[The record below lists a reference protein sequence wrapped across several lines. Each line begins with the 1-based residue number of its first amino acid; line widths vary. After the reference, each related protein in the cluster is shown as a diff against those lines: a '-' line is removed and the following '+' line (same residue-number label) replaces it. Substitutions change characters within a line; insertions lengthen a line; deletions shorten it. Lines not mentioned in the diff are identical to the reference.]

1 MIFEN
6 NISGFYIFIFSII
19 LIILLIKRDS
29 LGTFSIAGWT
39 GLFVFSIPIFLD
51 KFRKLYYHP
60 GEEFYLLQPNLDS
73 KFIYF
78 LFWLGFYAA
87 LFFFKNYEKPVNTIY
102 IKDRTLDIFS
112 NVCFFNTVVFII
124 YQYYSNDIQI
134 FSLIGK
140 WLFLFLLVVLLMRKK
155 NFQALVLVTIIVI
168 YGFII
173 LDRTLSVISAFTLVA
188 FKLNELKSIKIKNF
202 RYFFKILIFGL
213 FTIFFIVLIITYTKL
228 FGKFMAG
235 TQEFSLEA
243 FFVVFKDLQKS
254 FEPLLIY
261 GHTIFALD
269 GFKDF
274 ELNKYLISI
283 FSNLTIYPSF
293 FGLSTNYYNS
303 TLMEHFQD
311 ISFGLAGSIYASTF
325 LAFGYFGLFVAG
337 CLYCLLLCYADYR
350 LEFYKNTF
358 TALIATS
365 ATITAIYLHRNG
377 LDNFL
382 SIFRQ
387 LIILYLWLKIQTS
400 IICRLTSKKISAN
413 LK

>member
-6 NISGFYIFIFSII
+6 NISGFYIFIFLIF
-19 LIILLIKRDS
+19 LIILLIKKDS
-29 LGTFSIAGWT
+29 LGAFSIAGWA

-51 KFRKLYYHP
+51 KFRKLYYFP

-78 LFWLGFYAA
+78 LFWLGFSAA

-112 NVCFFNTVVFII
+112 YVCFFNTVVFLI
-124 YQYYSNDIQI
+124 YQYYSNDIEI
-134 FSLIGK
+134 ISLIGK

-155 NFQALVLVTIIVI
+155 NFQALVLVIIIVI
-168 YGFII
+168 YGFIL
-173 LDRTLSVISAFTLVA
+173 LDRTLSIISAFILVA
-188 FKLNELKSIKIKNF
+188 FKLNEFKLKKIKSF
-202 RYFFKILIFGL
+202 RYFFKLLIFGL
-213 FTIFFIVLIITYTKL
+213 FTIFFLVTIITYTKL

-235 TQEFSLEA
+235 IQEFSLEA
-243 FFVVFKDLQKS
+243 IFVVFKDLQKS
-254 FEPLLIY
+254 FEPLIIY

-293 FGLSTNYYNS
+293 FGLSTNYYTS

-325 LAFGYFGLFVAG
+325 LAFGYFGLFVTG
-337 CLYCLLLCYADYR
+337 CLYGLFLCYADYR

-358 TALIATS
+358 TVLIGVS

-387 LIILYLWLKIQTS
+387 LIILYFWLKIQTS
-400 IICRLTSKKISAN
+400 FICIITKKDAF
-413 LK
+413 